1 MNDFNLLEDREKDYL
16 TIEGVVVKIIFTN
29 DDNGFTVCEVET
41 DDELTIVAGTL
52 PFLLEGETI
61 TILGNWTVH
70 QTFGRQFKAEYYE
83 KKMPSSKKSI
93 IKYLSSGLIRGIGKA
108 TAKRLVEQFG
118 EDTFDVLENH
128 PDWLT
133 DIKGISAKKA
143 AEISEEFRSQFGFKN
158 VVTFCSSYFNM
169 PTSVRIYKQFGAGAV
184 DVIRQNPYI
193 LCDTVYGV
201 NFESADKVA
210 NALGEYNLES
220 DERICAGIRYLLNYE
235 ANSAGHLYIPY
246 DKLMPRAV
254 AALNIPADIVY
265 DSFMRSVEKQKFV
278 IKEMGEN
285 KDIQAVY
292 NFSTFN
298 TEQYCATRLLH
309 LDNYAKSERINE
321 KEIMLRL
328 NAIEQSEN
336 IKYSKEQKKAVV
348 SSIKNGVFVLTGG
361 PGTGKTTVIKA
372 LIGILSQLGK
382 KIALAAPT
390 GRAAKRITE
399 TTGMEAKT
407 IHRML
412 EMTFENESEPKFMRD
427 EDNPLEY
434 DVVIVDETSMVDIF
448 LLQSLLRAIK
458 DGTKLIFIGDADQLP
473 SVGAGNVLRDIIAS
487 GIFATIKLDVIFR
500 QSSES
505 LIILN
510 AHKINSGEMPDLHVK
525 NKDFFFIERFS
536 PSSIVDTVID
546 LCKNRLPKKYG
557 EDVIDKVQVL
567 SPSKKGIAGTV
578 NLNMILQNELNP
590 ANYGKLEKKR
600 TSSVLRE
607 NDKIMQIRNNYSVE
621 WSMKDGASGQ
631 GIYNGDIGVIK
642 MIDSINEVIVVEFD
656 DKTVEY
662 DFLTVDEIIHA
673 FAITIHKSQGSEYP
687 IVILPISQE
696 VPILHT
702 RNLLYTAI
710 TRAQEMVIVV
720 GETESIEYMVEN
732 NRQTV
737 RYTGLAEMIKE
748 WVM

>member
-246 DKLMPRAV
+246 GKLMPRAV

-557 EDVIDKVQVL
+557 EDVIDKVQIL

-621 WSMKDGASGQ
+621 WSMKDGSSGQ